1 MTTRT
6 KIALTL
12 IALTLIAP
20 VSSAPVTLE
29 NVTPE
34 NVTPENVTQENVTL
48 EYTHTDAC
56 YELRA
61 DLLESD
67 YDSGSVSDMLQA
79 NGCDSGGVPL
89 SYCEQLENGCK

>member
-12 IALTLIAP
+12 IALTLGA
-20 VSSAPVTLE
+20 
-29 NVTPE
+29 
-34 NVTPENVTQENVTL
+34 QERQ

-89 SYCEQLENGCK
+89 SYCEQLENECK

>member
-20 VSSAPVTLE
+20 VSRDTVSRVPVT
-29 NVTPE
+29 
-34 NVTPENVTQENVTL
+34 Q